1 MRQQSNPP
9 AAGATR
15 ELTARTAAVTAGGQ
29 VGARAATLLLTG
41 LGTAI
46 VTRAIGQ
53 DGFADW
59 GTILM
64 LSAMVAFMLDPG
76 LSPVVVRRLVQSAEE
91 APAPRSLLRARLLSA
106 LAAYLVVLVVAYALR
121 GSDALVLAVVLAAQ
135 LLPRSVVLNVG
146 AWMQAEHRLHL
157 QTSYEA
163 LTMAAGVAALAT
175 AALLD
180 APAAVLALVGVFAP
194 VAALAVL
201 MQRELRRLPSAAGRA
216 RGRERALVRAVL
228 LEAAPLA
235 GAIVLVSIYTRI
247 GIVFVNEAAES
258 GVGDYALA
266 FLFIEQ
272 VFVVAAIVAATL
284 LPLLAPRVAEGD
296 PAGDVVIQDM
306 FSWVVALGALGAVAM
321 LGLAG
326 PLVAILGGPKFD
338 GAVKLVQL
346 LAPACVLLL
355 ANVYI
360 AYLFVACRRSALYL
374 AYNLAGLVVSVALGF
389 ALTIPHGVE
398 AAARVTWVTELVVV
412 TLAAAPFFGP
422 RPGGRSIL
430 ARFAAT
436 TAVVV
441 AAAELAAAGR
451 VAAGIAALAALA
463 VLLLLNAPNLGRWT
477 RYAQAI
483 ARPART

>member
-76 LSPVVVRRLVQSAEE
+76 LSPVVVRRIVQSPED

-106 LAAYLVVLVVAYALR
+106 GAAYLIVLALAYALR
-121 GSDALVLAVVLAAQ
+121 GSDALVLAMVLAAQ

-163 LTMAAGVAALAT
+163 LTMAAGVVALAA

-194 VAALAVL
+194 VATLAVL
-201 MQRELRRLPSAAGRA
+201 MQRELRRLPSAAGRPA
-216 RGRERALVRAVL
+216 ERERALVRAVL
-228 LEAAPLA
+228 IEAVPLA
-235 GAIVLVSIYTRI
+235 GAIVLVSVYTRI
-247 GIVFVNEAAES
+247 GIVFVNETANS

-272 VFVVAAIVAATL
+272 VIVVAAIVAATL
-284 LPLLAPRVAEGD
+284 LPLLAPRVAERD
-296 PAGDVVIQDM
+296 PAADPVIQDM
-306 FSWVVALGALGAVAM
+306 FAWVVALGALGAAAM
-321 LGLAG
+321 IGLAD
-326 PLVAILGGPKFD
+326 PLVALLGGPKFD
-338 GAVKLVQL
+338 GAVKLVEL

-360 AYLFVACRRSALYL
+360 AYLFVACRRSRLYL
-374 AYNLAGLVVSVALGF
+374 VYNLVGLAASVALGF
-389 ALTIPHGVE
+389 ALTIPYGVD
-398 AAARVTWVTELVVV
+398 AAARVTWVTELLVV

-422 RPGGRSIL
+422 RPGGL
-430 ARFAAT
+430 ALLLRFAVA

-441 AAAELAAAGR
+441 AASELAAAGR
-451 VAAGIAALAALA
+451 VAAGAAAVSALA
-463 VLLLLNAPNLGRWT
+463 VLAILNASNLGRWR
-477 RYAQAI
+477 RYARAVV
-483 ARPART
+483 RPAGA